1 MEQNKSLPHTTLPHI
16 IEWLKGSTMYSWNVP
31 GDFFTQVRFPNFAGE
46 KQSNTQSGLK
56 NRTETCTLPNS
67 KTPYEMLYSNKP
79 NLAVLREWGMKVW
92 VHDASGMKLVGKSR
106 I

>member
-1 MEQNKSLPHTTLPHI
+1 M
-16 IEWLKGSTMYSWNVP
+16 EWLKCSTMYSWNVP

-56 NRTETCTLPNS
+56 DRTETCTLANS

-79 NLAVLREWGMKVW
+79 NFAVLREWGMKVW
-92 VHDASGMKLVGKSR
+92 VHDASGMKLDGKSR